1 MLRLPQLSPPTRQRW
16 RLFRA
21 NRRAWWS
28 FVLLAALF
36 ALGLAAPLI
45 CPYGSREVLNPAAF
59 EPYRHTTLTLAPDA
73 ATGRFNLT
81 PDGRVTRAENCAVFF
96 PGAIDPNRENLTN
109 HWRVPPA
116 LAAAIAARFANRPA
130 PAFEATL
137 SRVVNPRQQAVCAL
151 AAYEPREVPPA
162 SVRVSLRTAGTS
174 GTQVFDVTARDPRDD
189 AAREAA
195 AAVRAPYNVQPAA
208 AWQQLP
214 PDIRTAL
221 EACLAQA
228 FAGREAAT
236 NVVMAGNTLQA
247 RCTPAGVSWPHRP
260 VPGHWMG
267 VDANGYDVW
276 TRLVYGLRT
285 SLTFGLLLVM
295 WAMFLGFVIG
305 AVQGYFGGWLDII
318 AQRLIEIWSALPFL
332 YVVILIGAVFGR
344 SLLLL
349 LVCYGLFN
357 WITLSYYMRAEF
369 LRLRHR
375 PFVEAARCQG
385 LGHARIIFRH
395 LLPNALT
402 PIITLFPFELVG
414 AIGALTA
421 LDFLG
426 FGLPP
431 LTPSWGELLQ
441 QAQQNRSAWWLALYP
456 AAALFFVMLLSVL
469 IGEGLRDAFDPK
481 QRTKLEG

>member
-1 MLRLPQLSPPTRQRW
+1 MSLQLPQLSPPARKRW
-16 RLFRA
+16 RQFRN

-28 FVLLAALF
+28 LVLLLALF
-36 ALGLAAPLI
+36 ALGLAAPII
-45 CPYGSREVLNPAAF
+45 CRYGPREVMDPAAF
-59 EPYRHTTLTLAPDA
+59 SPYRHTRLSLTPESIS
-73 ATGRFNLT
+73 GRFNLL
-81 PDGRVTRAENCAVFF
+81 PDGRISRAENCGAFF
-96 PGAIDPNRENLTN
+96 PGVTDPAQESFTH
-109 HWRVPPA
+109 HWACPPA
-116 LAAAIAARFANRPA
+116 LQQALATRFANQPA
-130 PAFEATL
+130 PPLEITLTHAT
-137 SRVVNPRQQAVCAL
+137 RTQQQARCVL
-151 AAYEPREVPPA
+151 AAYEPREAPPA
-162 SVRVSLRTAGTS
+162 SVRIALRAMTTRNAQT
-174 GTQVFDVTARDPRDD
+174 FDVTAP
-189 AAREAA
+189 
-195 AAVRAPYNVQPAA
+195 APGSHTCGVQPAT

-214 PDIRTAL
+214 AEARTAL

-228 FAGREAAT
+228 LAGNEAAT
-236 NVVMAGNTLQA
+236 HITVADSRLQA
-247 RCTPAGVSWPHRP
+247 RCAPAGVAWPHRP

-267 VDANGYDVW
+267 VDTNGYDVW

-285 SLTFGLLLVM
+285 SLTFGLLLVA
-295 WAMFLGFVIG
+295 WAMLLGFVIG
-305 AVQGYFGGWLDII
+305 AVQGYFGGWIDIC
-318 AQRLIEIWSALPFL
+318 AQRLIEVWSALPFL

-357 WITLSYYMRAEF
+357 WISLSYYMRAEF

-402 PIITLFPFELVG
+402 PMITLFPFELVG

-456 AAALFFVMLLSVL
+456 SAALFLVMLLAVL